1 MFCFEF
7 GSVGNLLFVVVFHL
21 FFCSFECYGLRYS
34 YSQIS
39 LLSSL
44 FVKICCSVS
53 FVANFVYFRYVNS
66 ATNKCSV
73 QLKNST
79 KTPSLFRCVCF
90 FFSRSASKYDFANK
104 KREIAKIVALLLSS
118 NKCRIQYTFNVFFFL
133 NVLLFRRLLWLVM
146 NVDDSPVLF
155 LSHTHTQTVNYRMAC
170 VIYGSKKHT

>member
-1 MFCFEF
+1 MPNFRFQCKTHFALNLVPF
-7 GSVGNLLFVVVFHL
+7 VIYCLLLFFIF
-21 FFCSFECYGLRYS
+21 FFCSFECYVLRYS

-104 KREIAKIVALLLSS
+104 KREIGKIVALLLSS
-118 NKCRIQYTFNVFFFL
+118 NKCRIQYTFNVFSFWMCFCL
-133 NVLLFRRLLWLVM
+133 DGF
-146 NVDDSPVLF
+146 
-155 LSHTHTQTVNYRMAC
+155 
-170 VIYGSKKHT
+170 YGS

>member
-1 MFCFEF
+1 MPNFRFQCKTHFALNL
-7 GSVGNLLFVVVFHL
+7 VPLVIYCLLLFFI
-21 FFCSFECYGLRYS
+21 FFFECYVLRYS

-90 FFSRSASKYDFANK
+90 FS
-104 KREIAKIVALLLSS
+104 L
-118 NKCRIQYTFNVFFFL
+118 
-133 NVLLFRRLLWLVM
+133 VLLQNMILQIKKEKSVK
-146 NVDDSPVLF
+146 
-155 LSHTHTQTVNYRMAC
+155 LSHC
-170 VIYGSKKHT
+170 F